1 LKSQNISS
9 LETKK
14 ERCVIVGV
22 SLPGQSKE
30 EINEY
35 LEELVLLVHSANA
48 DVIKIFKQ
56 NLNKI
61 NSKFFVGKG
70 KVEEI
75 AEFVKKNNID
85 TVIFDDELSPSQIR
99 NLERIID
106 CKIIDRTNL
115 ILDIFADHAKTAI
128 AKAQVE
134 LAQYEYLL
142 PRLTRMWT
150 HLSKQRGGIGMRGP
164 GEEEIETDRRI
175 IRNKINKLKKQLDE
189 IDTQKQT
196 QRKHRE
202 SIVRATLI
210 GYTNVGKSTIMNI
223 LSKSNI
229 MVKDKLF
236 STLDTTTRKV
246 MIKDLSFLLS
256 DTVGFIRK
264 LPTFLIE
271 SFKSTLAEVNEA
283 DILLHVV
290 DLSSPLY
297 EKQMQVVYQILSEIN
312 AVDKTIITIFNKIDL
327 FEEKMLALNP
337 HFDFQ
342 SYIDHYKNSYSN
354 NLSVFISATK
364 NIGIDELKDLLYDE
378 ISKVHEKGV
387 PGNKPFYL

>member
-1 LKSQNISS
+1 MKSQNISS

-264 LPTFLIE
+264 LPTF
-271 SFKSTLAEVNEA
+271 FNR
-283 DILLHVV
+283 
-290 DLSSPLY
+290 
-297 EKQMQVVYQILSEIN
+297 
-312 AVDKTIITIFNKIDL
+312 IF
-327 FEEKMLALNP
+327 
-337 HFDFQ
+337 
-342 SYIDHYKNSYSN
+342 
-354 NLSVFISATK
+354 
-364 NIGIDELKDLLYDE
+364 
-378 ISKVHEKGV
+378 
-387 PGNKPFYL
+387 

>member
-1 LKSQNISS
+1 M
-9 LETKK
+9 
-14 ERCVIVGV
+14 
-22 SLPGQSKE
+22 
-30 EINEY
+30 
-35 LEELVLLVHSANA
+35 LLVHSANA

-256 DTVGFIRK
+256 DTVGFIRCK
-264 LPTFLIE
+264 LPTF
-271 SFKSTLAEVNEA
+271 
-283 DILLHVV
+283 
-290 DLSSPLY
+290 
-297 EKQMQVVYQILSEIN
+297 
-312 AVDKTIITIFNKIDL
+312 
-327 FEEKMLALNP
+327 
-337 HFDFQ
+337 
-342 SYIDHYKNSYSN
+342 
-354 NLSVFISATK
+354 
-364 NIGIDELKDLLYDE
+364 
-378 ISKVHEKGV
+378 
-387 PGNKPFYL
+387 

>member
-1 LKSQNISS
+1 MKPQNIS
-9 LETKK
+9 LVKNK
-14 ERCVIVGV
+14 ERCILVGV

-30 EINEY
+30 ETEEY
-35 LEELVLLVHSANA
+35 IEELAFLARSANA
-48 DVIKIFKQ
+48 DVVKVFYQ

-61 NSKFFVGKG
+61 DARYFVGKG
-70 KVEEI
+70 KADEI
-75 AEFVKKNNID
+75 ADFIKTNDID

-99 NLERIID
+99 NLEKIFD

-115 ILDIFADHAKTAI
+115 ILDIFADHAKTAV

-175 IRNKINKLKKQLDE
+175 IRDRINKLKKQLAE
-189 IDTQKQT
+189 MDTQKQT
-196 QRKHRE
+196 QRKHRQ

-223 LSKSNI
+223 LSKSD
-229 MVKDKLF
+229 VLVQDKLF
-236 STLDTTTRKV
+236 ATLDTTTRKV
-246 MIKDLSFLLS
+246 MIKDVSFLLS

-290 DLSSPLY
+290 DLSSPQY
-297 EKQMQVVYQILSEIN
+297 EKQMQVVYQILSDIN
-312 AVDKTIITIFNKIDL
+312 AADKIIITIYNKKDL
-327 FEEKMLALNP
+327 FEQNMLSINP
-337 HFDFQ
+337 QFDLQDFI
-342 SYIDHYKNSYSN
+342 SHYKSSSTHK
-354 NLSVFISATK
+354 LSVFISARQTK
-364 NIGIDELKDLLYDE
+364 GIDELKE
-378 ISKVHEKGV
+378 IIYKEVIKLHEKRF
-387 PGNKPFYL
+387 PGTKPFYL